1 MNVNI
6 LLNGGVNINSALELL
21 GDMETY
27 NDTLKDFIS
36 EVNDKLAKIKEY
48 KDAQDMPNYA
58 ILVHS
63 LKSDSK
69 YLGFTTLA
77 EISYNHEMASKSNN
91 VVFVNSNYDNL
102 IKEAN
107 RIVNLVKMYLDG
119 DSASTS
125 TPKFINHNAKK
136 ILVVDDSNIVRNFV
150 QKMLPSDYIVL
161 TANDG
166 DEAIKI
172 VSENVETLMGVLLDI
187 NMPKVDGFQV
197 LEFFKNHALFN
208 KIPVTIITGD
218 DSRDTIMKAFDYPI
232 VDVLN
237 KPFNESSVNNV
248 VTKMINFGTK

>member
-6 LLNGGVNINSALELL
+6 LLNGGVNINGALELL

-36 EVNDKLAKIKEY
+36 EVDDKLAKIKEY
-48 KDAQDMPNYA
+48 KDSQDMPNYA

-107 RIVNLVKMYLDG
+107 RIVTLVKMYLEG
-119 DSASTS
+119 DASSTS
-125 TPKFINHNAKK
+125 TPKFINPNAKK
-136 ILVVDDSNIVRNFV
+136 ILVVDDSNVVRNFV
-150 QKMLPSDYIVL
+150 
-161 TANDG
+161 
-166 DEAIKI
+166 
-172 VSENVETLMGVLLDI
+172 
-187 NMPKVDGFQV
+187 
-197 LEFFKNHALFN
+197 
-208 KIPVTIITGD
+208 
-218 DSRDTIMKAFDYPI
+218 
-232 VDVLN
+232 
-237 KPFNESSVNNV
+237 
-248 VTKMINFGTK
+248 